1 MIISE
6 INYINYRNLKD
17 YSLQFSP
24 KINLFYGKNGQ
35 GKTSL
40 LEAVY
45 FVGTGKSFRT
55 KKINECVKY
64 GKNKSGV
71 FTIYE
76 DNISSKE
83 AIVKSIE
90 GKKEFYIN
98 GKKVPYDE
106 YYGKINIISYIPE
119 DISLINSIPSV
130 RRDFFD
136 GEIAQA
142 NHEYFVLLKKFNN
155 LLKIRNKY
163 LKEKK
168 HKSEEF
174 SIYQDEYIRYSA
186 LIIKFRLEYVKLL
199 SSLLSLNYRKLFD
212 STTELILEYSCHLG
226 SLKKKTLQEIEN
238 MIEEQIKE
246 KFSQELRYGFSLVGP
261 QKDDF
266 LFLLNSYESK
276 SNASQGEKKS
286 IIFSLKLAEI
296 DMVLRD
302 KKENPILILD
312 DVTSY
317 FDNNRLYNVLNY
329 LEKRNIQIFISST
342 EKLNIKSKNFYI
354 EEGEVSYDDHNSKD
368 NNHGDDKRESPI

>member
-1 MIISE
+1 MVFLIISE
-6 INYINYRNLKD
+6 VNYINYRNLQD
-17 YSLQFSP
+17 SSLKFSP

-40 LEAVY
+40 LEAIY

-55 KKINECVKY
+55 KKLNECVKH
-64 GKNKSGV
+64 GKSKTGV
-71 FTIYE
+71 FTKYE
-76 DNISSKE
+76 DNISEKE
-83 AIVKSIE
+83 AIVKLIE
-90 GKKEFYIN
+90 GKKEFNFN
-98 GKKVPYDE
+98 GKKVSYDE
-106 YYGKINIISYIPE
+106 YYGKLNIISYIPE
-119 DISLINSIPSV
+119 DILLINSNPGV

-136 GEIAQA
+136 GEIAQS
-142 NHEYFVLLKKFNN
+142 NQEYFLLMKKFNN

-168 HKSEEF
+168 HKADEF
-174 SIYQDEYIRYSA
+174 SIYQDEFIKTGA
-186 LIIKFRLEYVKLL
+186 TIIKFRLEYVKLL

-212 STTELILEYSCHLG
+212 NTTELVLEYSCHLG
-226 SLKKKTLQEIEN
+226 NLKKKSLEEIEN
-238 MIEEQIKE
+238 LLKEEIES
-246 KFSQELRYGFSLVGP
+246 KFSQEIRYGFSLVGP

-266 LFLLNSYESK
+266 LFLLNSHESK

-302 KKENPILILD
+302 KKENPILLLD

-317 FDNNRLYNVLNY
+317 FDNIRLYNVLNY

-342 EKLNIKSKNFYI
+342 EKLDIKSQNFYI
-354 EEGEVSYDDHNSKD
+354 EEGDVSL
-368 NNHGDDKRESPI
+368 

>member
-17 YSLQFSP
+17 YKVEFSS

-40 LEAVY
+40 LEAIY

-55 KKINECVKY
+55 KKINDCIKY
-64 GKNKSGV
+64 GKYKGGV

-76 DNISSKE
+76 DNISRKD
-83 AIVKSIE
+83 AIVKLIE
-90 GKKEFYIN
+90 GRKEFYLN

-119 DISLINSIPSV
+119 DILLINSVPSI

-136 GEIAQA
+136 GEISQA
-142 NHEYFVLLKKFNN
+142 NHDYFLLLKNFNN

-163 LKEKK
+163 IKEKK

-174 SIYQDEYIRYSA
+174 SIYQNEFIKHSA
-186 LIIKFRLEYVKLL
+186 LIIKNRLEYVKLL

-212 STTELILEYSCHLG
+212 NTTELILEYSCHLG
-226 SLKKKTLQEIEN
+226 SLKKKTLSEIEK

-246 KFSQELRYGFSLVGP
+246 KFVQELKYGFSLVGP

-276 SNASQGEKKS
+276 ANASQGEKKS

-317 FDNNRLYNVLNY
+317 FDSSRLYNVLNY

-354 EEGEVSYDDHNSKD
+354 KEGEVSDDDHDSKD
-368 NNHGDDKRESPI
+368 NNHGDDKKES